1 MLRARLLMAFGL
13 RQIGHA
19 GRRVSRVSDYLSI
32 AALRLDELKEGIRA
46 RWQDFSDA
54 DLDTA
59 AGLMPWEQE
68 MFERVA
74 APRTDVLVVG
84 CGSGRDLFALIEQGC
99 RVTGIDPA
107 GDALDR
113 AQRGLES
120 RHLSA
125 ALIEGFFE
133 DVPLSGRFDL
143 VVFSHYCYALI
154 PTARRRIA
162 ALEKASTVI
171 KPGGQILVSYVAA
184 PRPRPILVT
193 LGRMMGALCRSDW
206 RIEPGDVVWGLGQR
220 LNFQHMFESGEVDQ
234 EAAAARLRPAFRTE
248 FPLGTVAVVL
258 QRI

>member
-1 MLRARLLMAFGL
+1 MLRARLLIALGL
-13 RQIGHA
+13 RQIGQA
-19 GRRVSRVSDYLSI
+19 GRRVSTISDCLSI
-32 AALRLDELKEGIRA
+32 AALRLDELKEGIRT

-54 DLDTA
+54 DLDTE

-113 AQRGLES
+113 AHRGLES

-143 VVFSHYCYALI
+143 VIFSYYCYSLI
-154 PTARRRIA
+154 PMARRRIA
-162 ALEKASTVI
+162 ALEKASAVL
-171 KPGGQILVSYVAA
+171 KPGGHVVVSYVAA

-220 LNFQHMFESGEVDQ
+220 LNFQHMFASGELEQ
-234 EAAAARLRPAFRTE
+234 EAAAAGLRPASCAK

>member
-1 MLRARLLMAFGL
+1 MLHARLLMALGL
-13 RQIGHA
+13 RQIGQA

-32 AALRLDELKEGIRA
+32 AALRLDELKEGIRT

-54 DLDTA
+54 DLDSA

-74 APRTDVLVVG
+74 APGTDVLVVG
-84 CGSGRDLFALIEQGC
+84 CGSGRDLFALIELGC

-133 DVPLSGRFDL
+133 DVTLSGRFDL
-143 VVFSHYCYALI
+143 VIFSYYCYSVV
-154 PTARRRIA
+154 PMARRRIA
-162 ALEKASTVI
+162 ALEKASGLL
-171 KPGGQILVSYVAA
+171 KPGGYILVNYVVA
-184 PRPRPILVT
+184 PRPRPILVR
-193 LGRMMGALCRSDW
+193 LGRMMGAVCRSDW
-206 RIEPGDVVWGLGQR
+206 RIEPGDVVWGLGER
-220 LNFQHMFESGEVDQ
+220 LNFQHMFESGELEQ
-234 EAAAARLRPAFRTE
+234 EAAGARLRPAFRTE
-248 FPLGTVAVVL
+248 FPFGTVAVVL

>member
-13 RQIGHA
+13 GQIGHA
-19 GRRVSRVSDYLSI
+19 ARRVSRVSDYLSI
-32 AALRLDELKEGIRA
+32 AALRLDELKEGIRT
-46 RWQDFSDA
+46 RWQDFADA

-74 APRTDVLVVG
+74 AHRTDVLVIG
-84 CGSGRDLFALIEQGC
+84 CGSGRELFALIEQGC

-125 ALIEGFFE
+125 TLVEGFFE

-143 VVFSHYCYALI
+143 VVFSHYCYSLI
-154 PTARRRIA
+154 PAAKRRIA
-162 ALEKASTVI
+162 ALEKASTI
-171 KPGGQILVSYVAA
+171 LKPGGQILVSYVAA
-184 PRPRPILVT
+184 PRPRPILVR
-193 LGRMMGALCRSDW
+193 LGRMMGALCGTDW

-220 LNFQHMFESGEVDQ
+220 LNFQHMFESGELEQ
-234 EAAAARLRPAFRTE
+234 EAAAARLRPAFRMN
-248 FPLGTVAVVL
+248 FPLGTMVVVL
-258 QRI
+258 QRV

>member
-1 MLRARLLMAFGL
+1 MRRARLLMALAL
-13 RQIGHA
+13 RLIGHA
-19 GRRVSRVSDYLSI
+19 GRCVSRVSDYLSI
-32 AALRLDELKEGIRA
+32 AALRLDELKEGIRT

-54 DLDTA
+54 DLDTS
-59 AGLMPWEQE
+59 AGLMPWERE
-68 MFERVA
+68 MFERVTV
-74 APRTDVLVVG
+74 PRSDVLLVG
-84 CGSGRDLFALIEQGC
+84 CGSGRELFALIEQGC

-107 GDALDR
+107 DDALDR

-125 ALIEGFFE
+125 TLVEGFFE
-133 DVPLSGRFDL
+133 DVPLTGQFDL
-143 VVFSHYCYALI
+143 VIFSHYCYSFI

-162 ALEKASTVI
+162 ALDKASTVL
-171 KPGGQILVSYVAA
+171 KPGGHILVSYVAA
-184 PRPRPILVT
+184 PRPRALLVT

-220 LNFQHMFESGEVDQ
+220 LNFQHMFESGELEH
-234 EAAAARLRPAFRTE
+234 EAAAARVRPAFRAE